1 MRVFDS
7 HEEEEQSKNERSQA
21 ADTRQQQEKGQ
32 SRNTNPI
39 SPSLVIRSWSRS
51 QAPKFPIMGIVGG
64 TSSYILLL
72 RNGTR
77 HTVHIEYNVP
87 GETALNTSLK
97 VAITRSS
104 FSSPRLV

>member
-1 MRVFDS
+1 MPPPF
-7 HEEEEQSKNERSQA
+7 
-21 ADTRQQQEKGQ
+21 
-32 SRNTNPI
+32 
-39 SPSLVIRSWSRS
+39 
-51 QAPKFPIMGIVGG
+51 QAPKFPIMGIVGR

-72 RNGTR
+72 RNDTR